1 MPIREAAKI
10 IRLDLS
16 TNDPADMPEL
26 YKRIT
31 ATIEQVAKGDT
42 FSISIIL
49 SIHREKEDVGTK
61 KADSVQKLL
70 RELFINLSHHYSLT
84 KGGRGSIRRAAREL
98 RITRSTLYSWLSGT
112 PMSVPSARNL
122 VDLMPTE
129 QLRVKAA
136 AILDVVLTTK
146 S

>member
-49 SIHREKEDVGTK
+49 SIHREKEDVGPK
-61 KADSVQKLL
+61 KS
-70 RELFINLSHHYSLT
+70 
-84 KGGRGSIRRAAREL
+84 
-98 RITRSTLYSWLSGT
+98 
-112 PMSVPSARNL
+112 
-122 VDLMPTE
+122 
-129 QLRVKAA
+129 
-136 AILDVVLTTK
+136 
-146 S
+146 